1 MSTPSQCR
9 HPHRRSSGGAFAPGR
24 RIGRCCRA
32 GLSQRAE
39 GLEESRQLVAT
50 AQEAVSGSRPTR
62 TASARRRPGASYT
75 YAGEAA
81 TTTPEPTIVP
91 REHEVRAERQDAVP
105 RRNRPRRPELPRI
118 DGSRKRS
125 RLKARRTESQPRP
138 EPEPRRD
145 SDERP
150 RCGASF
156 GPRRSRPPALTTPA
170 QALAAPDST

>member
-1 MSTPSQCR
+1 MSTPSSSIQ
-9 HPHRRSSGGAFAPGR
+9 RRSLCAGATYRSVLSGRIEPTGGGGAGGITAAGCDGAGGSFGIQTHTYGVGTPSPGGLVHVR
-24 RIGRCCRA
+24 R
-32 GLSQRAE
+32 
-39 GLEESRQLVAT
+39 
-50 AQEAVSGSRPTR
+50 GSRHHH
-62 TASARRRPGASYT
+62 AGADDR
-75 YAGEAA
+75 
-81 TTTPEPTIVP
+81 P